1 MGRLPVE
8 IYESCIGSQ
17 PELTIDINAASQ
29 QEKKKAISCLSD
41 GVAEGNE
48 EIVLPKNCDYLSA
61 KTGGHPALGQG

>member
-8 IYESCIGSQ
+8 IYESSIGSL

-29 QEKKKAISCLSD
+29 QEKKKAIYCLSD

-48 EIVLPKNCDYLSA
+48 EIVRSHDF
-61 KTGGHPALGQG
+61 

>member
-8 IYESCIGSQ
+8 IYESSIGSQ

-29 QEKKKAISCLSD
+29 QEKYS
-41 GVAEGNE
+41 
-48 EIVLPKNCDYLSA
+48 YFMY